1 LITFVFSKSLPII
14 VSITEEL
21 DDNMISVVIDNDEST
36 VEFVD
41 ITEHEVW
48 FDFIN

>member
-1 LITFVFSKSLPII
+1 MFSKSLPII
-14 VSITEEL
+14 ISITEEL

-41 ITEHEVW
+41 ITEHEV
-48 FDFIN
+48 